1 MTVIRTRA
9 ALAVQ
14 HGSLDAAH
22 VSEVLGI
29 EPTESFEIG
38 DQFARGSRVRSHS
51 HWALDSP
58 ADGDLETQL
67 RALLD
72 RLSPLHRARRELSSD
87 GYRLTWTCYVEDH
100 DGDGSFTLS
109 APLLNDLGSLP
120 VDLWVDTFDDA
131 EPTA

>member
-1 MTVIRTRA
+1 MAVIRTRA

-14 HGSLDAAH
+14 HDSLGAAN

-38 DQFARGSRVRSHS
+38 DPFAQGTQARGHS

-67 RALLD
+67 RALID
-72 RLSPLHRARRELSSD
+72 RLGPLHIALRDLRRD
-87 GYRLTWTCYVEDH
+87 GYRLTWTCYVEEH
-100 DGDGSFTLS
+100 DEGAITLS
-109 APLLNDLGSLP
+109 AALLNDLGTFP
-120 VDLWVDTFDDA
+120 ADLWIESFTDTQPA
-131 EPTA
+131 

>member
-1 MTVIRTRA
+1 MAVIRTRA

-14 HGSLDAAH
+14 HGSLGAGN

-38 DQFARGSRVRSHS
+38 DPFAQGTRAREHS

-72 RLSPLHRARRELSSD
+72 RLGPLHIALRDLRRD
-87 GYRLTWTCYVEDH
+87 GYRLTWTCYVEEH
-100 DGDGSFTLS
+100 DEGAITLS
-109 APLLNDLGSLP
+109 AALLNDLGTFP
-120 VDLWVDTFDDA
+120 ADLWIDTFADA
-131 EPTA
+131 ETS